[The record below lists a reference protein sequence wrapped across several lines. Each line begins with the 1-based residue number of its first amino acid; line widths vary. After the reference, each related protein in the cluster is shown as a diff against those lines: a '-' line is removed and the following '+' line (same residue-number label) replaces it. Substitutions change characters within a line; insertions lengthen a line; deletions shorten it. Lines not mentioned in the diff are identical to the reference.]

1 VEQLLL
7 LRQKL
12 ESNGMKAL
20 LMLEE
25 EQPRV
30 LVMLNTAEELL
41 VRAKALEEEL
51 QVMPETAA
59 LARYDMVLVVPP
71 VQAAVEAAADHNLRL
86 EQPLVVA
93 A

>member
-1 VEQLLL
+1 
-7 LRQKL
+7 
-12 ESNGMKAL
+12 MKAL

-59 LARYDMVLVVPP
+59 LALNEMLLVVPP